1 MANAESALDFRQPPF
16 LIALYCTN
24 IYWLMTSS
32 SKNTRIAI
40 IGVGAVGS
48 TTAYT
53 LLLRERMDE
62 LVLIDAN
69 KAKAIGDALD
79 MNHGLPFLGKAEV
92 WAGGYEDCRDAD
104 IIIITAGVSQRTGES
119 RIDLLKRNVAIF
131 ESITDE
137 ILKSGTNG
145 IFLIAS
151 NPVDIMS
158 YFTWK
163 KSGFPFERVI
173 GSGTLLDSSRFRY
186 LVGEK
191 LNIDSRS
198 IHAHIIGEHGDSELP
213 LWSLA
218 NISGAEILLS
228 EEEREE
234 VFINTRDAAYKIIEA
249 KGATY
254 YAIALALDRICTA
267 ILKNE
272 AAILNVSTLLNDYFG
287 INDVYLGVPCIVDNT
302 GVREKLTLDIS
313 DHEKRLLHQSA
324 NKLTSIIQSISM

>member
-1 MANAESALDFRQPPF
+1 
-16 LIALYCTN
+16 
-24 IYWLMTSS
+24 MTSS
-32 SKNTRIAI
+32 SKKIRIVV

-69 KAKAIGDALD
+69 KGKAIGDALD
-79 MNHGLPFLGKAEV
+79 MNHGLPFLGKAKV
-92 WAGGYEDCRDAD
+92 WSGSYEDCNEAD
-104 IIIITAGVSQRTGES
+104 IIIITAGVSQRPGES
-119 RIDLLKRNVAIF
+119 RIDLLKRNVVIY
-131 ESITDE
+131 ESITGEVLKHNKDG
-137 ILKSGTNG
+137 IL
-145 IFLIAS
+145 LIAS

-163 KSGFPFERVI
+163 KSGWPVQRVI
-173 GSGTLLDSSRFRY
+173 GSGTLLDSARFRY
-186 LVGEK
+186 LIGDK

-213 LWSLA
+213 VWSLA
-218 NISGAEILLS
+218 NIAGSEILLS
-228 EEEREE
+228 EEGKQEIF
-234 VFINTRDAAYKIIEA
+234 VNTRDAAYKIIEA

-272 AAILNVSTLLNDYFG
+272 AAVLNVSTLLTDYHG
-287 INDVYLGVPCIVDNT
+287 VSDVYLGVPCIVDRN
-302 GVREKLTLDIS
+302 GVRETLILQITQNEKL
-313 DHEKRLLHQSA
+313 LLHNSA
-324 NKLTSIIQSISM
+324 DKLKGLIQSIAM